1 MNEEARIAELADLPG
16 EELDAL
22 RAVTENDSLRNIKL
36 GEESVQAVKLLSFF
50 EEGVKLSKTL
60 ESELI
65 SDLDVLGLRNITL
78 LELTNL
84 NWVCGAEESD
94 LTIIWHHLKYL
105 LNDFLELARDQSIDL
120 VKHTEPALIEF
131 GLIAL
136 R

>member
-1 MNEEARIAELADLPG
+1 MNEEARIAELADFPG

-78 LELTNL
+78 LELTDL

-120 VKHTEPALIEF
+120 VKHTKLALIEF

-136 R
+136 C